1 MEIPKGKIASY
12 TEWLLKRLTLVLYDV
27 FAVNAAYYSALLLR
41 FYVNSEFSEY
51 AVRFIEPFFKFA
63 PWYTICCIVIFWSF
77 KLYSGIWRYAGLND
91 MNRIL
96 KANMVAFV
104 VQLAGSWIFF
114 VRMPWT
120 YYIIGGI
127 LQFGLIAASRFAF
140 RFFVMEANR
149 VARAR
154 TKPENNALIVGS
166 GDTARMVLKR
176 LEREKDSGTRP
187 VCILDVRST
196 KRGLTLEGV
205 PVWVGIESL
214 KPAVARYHVNCVI
227 IADPI
232 LSKENREEITAIC
245 EELELP
251 IQNFS
256 MATLGDT
263 AKVSFKALMQTLYGP
278 VEVVLNGKAQT
289 FPNGESA
296 VAAYPD
302 SYTVTKA
309 EAAEGKLRVTLVRD
323 GVHVNDTSE
332 EWVQDYKKETGEE
345 ISFF

>member
-1 MEIPKGKIASY
+1 MEKPMSKTKAY
-12 TEWLLKRLTLVLYDV
+12 AEWLFKRIALVLFDV
-27 FAVNAAYYSALLLR
+27 LAVNAAYYAALLMR

-63 PWYTICCIVIFWSF
+63 PWYTICCILIFGF
-77 KLYSGIWRYAGLND
+77 FRLYSGIWRYAGLND

-127 LQFGLIAASRFAF
+127 LQFGLIVASRFAF

-154 TKPENNALIVGS
+154 TKPENNAMIVGS

-196 KRGLTLEGV
+196 TRGLTLEGA
-205 PVWVGIESL
+205 PVWVGVESL
-214 KPAVARYHVNCVI
+214 KPAVARYHINCVI

-263 AKVSFKALMQTLYGP
+263 VKVSFKALMQTLYGQ
-278 VEVVLNGKAQT
+278 VEVVLDGKTQT

-296 VAAYPD
+296 VAACPD
-302 SYTVTKA
+302 SYTVSKA
-309 EAAEGKLRVTLVRD
+309 EVVDGKLRVTLVKD
-323 GVHVNDTSE
+323 GIHVNDTSE
-332 EWVQDYKKETGEE
+332 EWVQNYQKETGEE